1 MQTDPPM
8 EVAHN
13 VRYPALLEELAQE
26 GAKLLVETLRQ
37 GLYIPPVKGLPA
49 KYPVS
54 LARKVTSEDKRVN
67 WDTWTADELSQRA
80 EMFGDVWT
88 MLGRDSVLGGE
99 EKQVGLKRA
108 LLDGMEKVDIPE
120 ADLVA
125 QEIAGIR
132 VGCFRQW
139 RWWNEEK
146 GKMMTEMVI
155 RAADGWVK
163 VGGVKVEG
171 KSRVD
176 GPTWITGLQ
185 PGRGVGRRFL

>member
-1 MQTDPPM
+1 M
-8 EVAHN
+8 
-13 VRYPALLEELAQE
+13 
-26 GAKLLVETLRQ
+26 RQ
-37 GLYIPPVKGLPA
+37 GLYIPPVKGMAA

-54 LARKVTSEDKRVN
+54 LARKVTSEDKRIN
-67 WDTWTADELSQRA
+67 WGVWTAAELEQRS

-108 LLDGMEKVDIPE
+108 LLDGMERVEIPE
-120 ADLVA
+120 ADLES
-125 QEIAGIR
+125 QELGAIR

-139 RWWNEEK
+139 RWWDEARE
-146 GKMMTEMVI
+146 KMMTEMVL
-155 RAADGWVK
+155 RAVDGWVK

-171 KSRVD
+171 KARVD